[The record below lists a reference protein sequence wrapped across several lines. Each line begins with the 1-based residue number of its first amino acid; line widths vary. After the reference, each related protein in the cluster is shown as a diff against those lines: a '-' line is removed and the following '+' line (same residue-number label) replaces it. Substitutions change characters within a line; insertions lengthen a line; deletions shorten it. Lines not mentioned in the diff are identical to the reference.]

1 MSTDYVR
8 SVWYKKLTR
17 FELARIVG
25 ARALQL
31 ALGAPPLVNPDEAP
45 AKDPVA
51 VAMLELLKG
60 VLPITVKR
68 VKPDGGYEL
77 LPVSKLL
84 SPDNKRYLETT
95 LKSWKLST
103 SGWSI

>member
-1 MSTDYVR
+1 MSSDFVR
-8 SVWYKKLTR
+8 SIWYKKLTR

-31 ALGAPPLVNPDEAP
+31 SLGAPPLIDPSEAP
-45 AKDPVA
+45 AKDPIA
-51 VAMLELLKG
+51 VAILELLRG

-68 VKPDGGYEL
+68 VKPDGEYEL
-77 LPVSKLL
+77 LPVSGVL

-95 LKSWKLST
+95 LKSWTLST
-103 SGWSI
+103 SGWSL

>member
-1 MSTDYVR
+1 MSFDIVR
-8 SVWYKKLTR
+8 SIWFKKLTR
-17 FELARIVG
+17 FEIARIVG

-31 ALGAPPLVNPDEAP
+31 AFGAPPLIDPEEAP

-51 VAMLELLKG
+51 IATLELLKG
-60 VLPITVKR
+60 VLPITIKR

-77 LPVSKLL
+77 IPVSRLL

-95 LKSWKLST
+95 LKSWTLSK
-103 SGWSI
+103 SSWGI